1 MFDFVAY
8 RIGIGSIQFL
18 QTTSEPPIPTG
29 VDIYDPHVKQMLQF
43 SCLFF
48 PTCISLNTLPFVSFS
63 KTISKKT
70 PSLLQ
75 LWFPQ
80 SFEFVV
86 CWPVR
91 NGFPQLVG
99 APDHQWCNSL
109 IGHVLCAGQC
119 WASSSGQASPH
130 HLGKRTELRALWAP
144 PPIISLGQVG
154 IPMGLI

>member
-1 MFDFVAY
+1 MNRKCLV
-8 RIGIGSIQFL
+8 
-18 QTTSEPPIPTG
+18 PIPT
-29 VDIYDPHVKQMLQF
+29 DNKWTTNPNRTEYLWSSCQTNALIQLPFTNVKI
-43 SCLFF
+43 SIF
-48 PTCISLNTLPFVSFS
+48 PYLNRTLSFVSFS

-144 PPIISLGQVG
+144 PTIISLGQVG

>member
-1 MFDFVAY
+1 MNRKCLV
-8 RIGIGSIQFL
+8 
-18 QTTSEPPIPTG
+18 PIPTDKNWTTNPNRSG
-29 VDIYDPHVKQMLQF
+29 YLW
-43 SCLFF
+43 S
-48 PTCISLNTLPFVSFS
+48 TCQTNALIQLPFTNLKTSKFPCLYQSKFIFYVTFS

-91 NGFPQLVG
+91 KGFPQLVG
-99 APDHQWCNSL
+99 APDHQCNSL

-119 WASSSGQASPH
+119 WASSSEQASPH

-144 PPIISLGQVG
+144 PTIISLGQVG

>member
-1 MFDFVAY
+1 MARSNSY
-8 RIGIGSIQFL
+8 RQQLNHQSQQEWIFMIHMSNKCFHSAAFHE
-18 QTTSEPPIPTG
+18 SEE
-29 VDIYDPHVKQMLQF
+29 
-43 SCLFF
+43 F
-48 PTCISLNTLPFVSFS
+48 PYLYHTLSFVSFS

-109 IGHVLCAGQC
+109 IGQLGMCSVLGNVGHHHQGRNPPITWAKGQNLGHSGHHHPSSVLAK
-119 WASSSGQASPH
+119 WASP
-130 HLGKRTELRALWAP
+130 W
-144 PPIISLGQVG
+144 V
-154 IPMGLI
+154 

>member
-1 MFDFVAY
+1 MARSNSY
-8 RIGIGSIQFL
+8 RQQLNHQSQQEWIFMIHLSNKCFHSAAFHE
-18 QTTSEPPIPTG
+18 SE
-29 VDIYDPHVKQMLQF
+29 K
-43 SCLFF
+43 F
-48 PTCISLNTLPFVSFS
+48 PYLYHTLSFVSFS

-109 IGHVLCAGQC
+109 IGQLGMCSVLGYVGHHHQGRHPPITWAKGQNLGHSGHHHPSSVLAK
-119 WASSSGQASPH
+119 WASP
-130 HLGKRTELRALWAP
+130 W
-144 PPIISLGQVG
+144 V
-154 IPMGLI
+154 

>member
-1 MFDFVAY
+1 MARSNSY
-8 RIGIGSIQFL
+8 RQQLNHQSQQEWIFMIHMSNKCFHSAAFHE
-18 QTTSEPPIPTG
+18 SEE
-29 VDIYDPHVKQMLQF
+29 
-43 SCLFF
+43 F
-48 PTCISLNTLPFVSFS
+48 PYLYHTLSFVSFS

-86 CWPVR
+86 CWLVR
-91 NGFPQLVG
+91 NGFPKLVG

-119 WASSSGQASPH
+119 WAPSSGQASPH